1 MNAQQINTDTATKIR
16 KSTLPREFTKQLKVS
31 AGIFSLM
38 SIADAA
44 YVEDM
49 KKKNYM
55 VANPKTSS
63 ALAFTI
69 AGFVGKRVEFNMNL
83 SLETIRGKVEKN
95 VLDSF
100 NKPIV
105 AGSDYKINVIG
116 ILPTIMYYWKQ
127 SKILN
132 MYSGAGVG
140 LNFTSYDVT
149 GNLAIERQEDSFIGI
164 SAQLTPFGI
173 RYGNKYAG
181 FAEIGF
187 GTLGMLRLGF
197 CAGF

>member
-1 MNAQQINTDTATKIR
+1 MNAQQLNTDTTAKIR
-16 KSTLPREFTKQLKVS
+16 NSSLPREFTKQLKLS

-49 KKKNYM
+49 KKKSYM
-55 VANPKTSS
+55 VANSKTSG

-69 AGFVGKRVEFNMNL
+69 SGFVSKRVEFNMNL
-83 SLETIRGKVEKN
+83 ALETIRGRVEKN

-140 LNFTSYDVT
+140 LNFTSYDVS

-164 SAQLTPFGI
+164 SVQLTSFGI

-187 GTLGMLRLGF
+187 GTLGLLRLGF